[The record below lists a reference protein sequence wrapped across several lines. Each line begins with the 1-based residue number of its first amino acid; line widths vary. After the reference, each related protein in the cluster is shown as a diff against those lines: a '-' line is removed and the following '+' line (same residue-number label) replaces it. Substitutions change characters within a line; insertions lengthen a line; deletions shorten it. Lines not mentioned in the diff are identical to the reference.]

1 MRNAILYSRGEDV
14 AIQRDSVG
22 LALRAAPGQQA
33 LQHVITSIEIIS
45 RAGNGVDGDLLQ
57 ALAVVPFSLRKSACG
72 TDVGRGSLTL

>member
-22 LALRAAPGQQA
+22 LALRAALGQQA
-33 LQHVITSIEIIS
+33 LQHIVPGIEVVP
-45 RAGNGVDGDLLQ
+45 RASNGVDGNLLQ